1 MYVGYFLY
9 SLFCFFCVYYVV
21 GKDDIF
27 GENLCRYEI
36 VGKSSCNVRVLIY
49 CDFYKIYRDDF
60 LEIFDMYLEF
70 AEYFVKNLEV
80 IFDFRDVSDFEN
92 FVCVVRYRVELEFS
106 LIVFLF

>member
-36 VGKSSCNVRVLIY
+36 VGKLSCNVRVLIY